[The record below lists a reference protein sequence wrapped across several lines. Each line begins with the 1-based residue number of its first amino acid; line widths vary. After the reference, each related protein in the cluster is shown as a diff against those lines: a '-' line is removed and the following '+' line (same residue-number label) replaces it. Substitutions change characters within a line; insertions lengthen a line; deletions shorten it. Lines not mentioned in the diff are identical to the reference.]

1 MPSLHFSHAGAANSR
16 VNKRLHFKF
25 QRWSRCGMAEYFLV
39 FIVLH
44 FAVLC
49 EAHEVATMLLSL
61 VIEDGM
67 Y

>member
-1 MPSLHFSHAGAANSR
+1 MCLPFISADTGAAVML
-16 VNKRLHFKF
+16 VNNCISCL
-25 QRWSRCGMAEYFLV
+25 RWSRCGLAEYFLA

-49 EAHEVATMLLSL
+49 KAHEVAMMLLSL

-67 Y
+67 